1 LSNDRDPWLLLFFI
15 LSKFINI
22 FVLNKFK
29 NMLQKVKIKIKA
41 IYALTR
47 FNEYWDFNL
56 TLCLLALA
64 VTVCVYD

>member
-1 LSNDRDPWLLLFFI
+1 
-15 LSKFINI
+15 
-22 FVLNKFK
+22 
-29 NMLQKVKIKIKA
+29 MLQKVKIKIKA

-64 VTVCVYD
+64 VTGKA